1 MAGGKPR
8 QGLALTG
15 DKEPGLEE
23 VLSSSG
29 RIRILS
35 LLSRVEELHV
45 TEIAKRTEQSYSA
58 TERHLRAL
66 EKAEVVE
73 ERNYGRVRIFKL
85 RLDKP
90 RVRTLKDLILQWDHG
105 HDQTAGNA
113 SLNEEQEDM

>member
-66 EKAEVVE
+66 GKADVVE
-73 ERNYGRVRIFKL
+73 ERDYGRVRIFKL
-85 RLDKP
+85 RLDNL
-90 RVRTLKDLILQWDHG
+90 RVKMLRDLILQWDRG
-105 HDQTAGNA
+105 LDQPAGDA
-113 SLNEEQEDM
+113 QA

>member
-8 QGLALTG
+8 QGLVLTG
-15 DKEPGLEE
+15 DKGPSLEE

-29 RIRILS
+29 RTRILS
-35 LLSRVEELHV
+35 LLSRVEELHL

-66 EKAEVVE
+66 EEAEVVE
-73 ERNYGRVRIFKL
+73 ERDYGRVRIFRL
-85 RLDKP
+85 RLDNP

-105 HDQTAGNA
+105 LDKPAGDA
-113 SLNEEQEDM
+113 QA